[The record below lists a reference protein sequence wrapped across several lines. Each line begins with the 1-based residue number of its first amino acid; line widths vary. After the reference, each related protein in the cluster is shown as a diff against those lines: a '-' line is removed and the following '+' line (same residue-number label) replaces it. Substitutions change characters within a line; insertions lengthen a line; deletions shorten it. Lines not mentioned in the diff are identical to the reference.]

1 MRKKENI
8 NIISKLIKKVSFLNN
23 NNQSLR
29 DSIKDVIDE
38 KSQAESYD
46 VDLSKKE
53 KSILSN
59 ILSINKFKAGDAM
72 IPRASIIAVQQ
83 NYSFEEITN
92 IINNE
97 SHSRMPVYRKD
108 LDDILGMVHIKDII
122 RFSGSQSEN
131 FDIKS
136 ILREIL
142 FVPPTMPVMSLL
154 LKMQATKL
162 HMALVIDEHGGTD
175 GLITIEDVIE
185 EIVGEIEDEHDKDD
199 DFNFK
204 KINTN
209 TFEAKAEM
217 TIDEFNKETNFDIS
231 NNEVDTIG
239 GYIFS
244 KINRVPFTGEV
255 INIENQYQFEIIDA
269 DPRKIKKIKIIK
281 DYKQ

>member
-1 MRKKENI
+1 MSKKENL
-8 NIISKLIKKVSFLNN
+8 NIISKLIKKINFLG

-38 KSQAESYD
+38 KSNEESQNI
-46 VDLSKKE
+46 DLSSKE

-59 ILSINKFKAGDAM
+59 ILSINKLKADDVM
-72 IPRASIIAVQQ
+72 IPRASIVAISQDS
-83 NYSFEEITN
+83 SFQN
-92 IINNE
+92 IIDTIDKE
-97 SHSRMPVYRKD
+97 SHSRMPVFRKD
-108 LDDILGMVHIKDII
+108 LDDVLGMIHIKDII
-122 RFSGSQSEN
+122 KFSGSN
-131 FDIKS
+131 HNDFNIKK
-136 ILREIL
+136 IMREVL
-142 FVPPTMPVMSLL
+142 FVPPTMPVMNLL

-204 KINTN
+204 KIDSN

-217 TIDEFNKETNFDIS
+217 TLDDFNHES
-231 NNEVDTIG
+231 NLSIVEENVDTLG

-244 KINRVPFTGEV
+244 KINRVPYAGEV
-255 INIENQYQFEIIDA
+255 IKVDNTYQFEIIEA
-269 DPRKIKKIKIIK
+269 DPRKIKKIRIFKIL
-281 DYKQ
+281 

>member
-1 MRKKENI
+1 MSKKENF
-8 NIISKLIKKVSFLNN
+8 NIISKIIKKVNFLNN

-38 KSQAESYD
+38 KSQTESHN

-53 KSILSN
+53 KSILNN
-59 ILSINKFKAGDAM
+59 ILSINKLKVDDVM
-72 IPRASIIAVQQ
+72 IPRASIIAIQQ
-83 NYSFEEITN
+83 SYSFEEITN
-92 IINNE
+92 IIDKE

-122 RFSGSQSEN
+122 KFSGSESIN
-131 FDIKS
+131 FNIKNV
-136 ILREIL
+136 LREIL

-199 DFNFK
+199 NFNFK
-204 KINTN
+204 KISSN

-217 TIDEFNKETNFDIS
+217 TIDEFNKETKFNIS
-231 NNEVDTIG
+231 IDEVDTLG

-255 INIENQYQFEIIDA
+255 INIDNLYQFEIIDA

-281 DYKQ
+281 IS

>member
-92 IINNE
+92 IINKE

-204 KINTN
+204 KINRN

>member
-1 MRKKENI
+1 MNKKENI
-8 NIISKLIKKVSFLNN
+8 NIFSKIIKKKNILYNN
-23 NNQSLR
+23 KQSLR
-29 DSIKDVIDE
+29 DSIQDVIDE
-38 KSQAESYD
+38 KSKTESHD
-46 VDLSKKE
+46 IDLSKKE
-53 KSILSN
+53 KSILTN
-59 ILSINKFKAGDAM
+59 ILGINKLKVGDVM
-72 IPRASIIAVQQ
+72 IPRASIIAIKQ
-83 NYSFEEITN
+83 NYSYEEINN
-92 IINNE
+92 IINKE

-122 RFSGSQSEN
+122 KFSGSQRSN

-136 ILREIL
+136 IIREIL
-142 FVPPTMPVMSLL
+142 FVPPTMPVMNLL

-162 HMALVIDEHGGTD
+162 HMSLVIDEHGGTD

-199 DFNFK
+199 DYNFK
-204 KINTN
+204 EINSN

-217 TIDEFNKETNFDIS
+217 TIDEFNKETNFNILDK
-231 NNEVDTIG
+231 NVDTLG

-255 INIENQYQFEIIDA
+255 LNIENRYQFEIIDA

-281 DYKQ
+281 IL

>member
-1 MRKKENI
+1 MSKKENT
-8 NIISKLIKKVSFLNN
+8 NIISKLIKKVNFLNN

-59 ILSINKFKAGDAM
+59 ILSINKFKVGDAM

-92 IINNE
+92 IINKE

-122 RFSGSQSEN
+122 RFSGSQSET

-142 FVPPTMPVMSLL
+142 FVPPTMPVMNLL

-204 KINTN
+204 RINTN
-209 TFEAKAEM
+209 TFEVKAEM
-217 TIDEFNKETNFDIS
+217 TIDEFNKETNFNIS
-231 NNEVDTIG
+231 NDEVDTIG

>member
-1 MRKKENI
+1 MSKKENL
-8 NIISKLIKKVSFLNN
+8 NIILKIFKKVNFLNN

-38 KSQAESYD
+38 KSQTETNN

-53 KSILSN
+53 KSILTN
-59 ILSINKFKAGDAM
+59 ILSINKLKVDDVM

-83 NYSFEEITN
+83 NYSFKQIN
-92 IINNE
+92 DIINKE

-122 RFSGSQSEN
+122 KFSGPQSSN
-131 FDIKS
+131 FDVKK

-142 FVPPTMPVMSLL
+142 FVPPTMPIMSLL

-175 GLITIEDVIE
+175 GIVTIEDVIE

-204 KINTN
+204 KINSH

-217 TIDEFNKETNFDIS
+217 TIEEFNNETKFNIS
-231 NNEVDTIG
+231 NEEVDTLG

-244 KINRVPFTGEV
+244 KINRVPYTGEV
-255 INIENQYQFEIIDA
+255 INIENLYQFEIIDA
-269 DPRKIKKIKIIK
+269 DPRKIKKIKILK
-281 DYKQ
+281 KL

>member
-92 IINNE
+92 IINKE

-162 HMALVIDEHGGTD
+162 HMALVIDESGGTD
-175 GLITIEDVIE
+175 GLMTIEDVIE

>member
-1 MRKKENI
+1 MSKKENI
-8 NIISKLIKKVSFLNN
+8 NIISKLIKKVNFLNN

-59 ILSINKFKAGDAM
+59 ILSINKFKVGDAM

-92 IINNE
+92 IINKE

-122 RFSGSQSEN
+122 RFSRSQSET

-142 FVPPTMPVMSLL
+142 FVPPTMPVMNLL

-204 KINTN
+204 RINTN
-209 TFEAKAEM
+209 TFEVKAEM
-217 TIDEFNKETNFDIS
+217 TIDEFNKETNFNIS
-231 NNEVDTIG
+231 NDEVDTIG